1 MATGKLEGQSQT
13 LLATDYLLVVV
24 IRCRF
29 TRQLVFV
36 VVHLRGGELTAG
48 LRLATIFLFVDRT
61 NLSYKKL
68 THLFQTI

>member
-36 VVHLRGGELTAG
+36 VVHLKGSELTAG
-48 LRLATIFLFVDRT
+48 LRLATISLFVERA
-61 NLSYKKL
+61 NLSFKKL